1 MFFFNKKKFL
11 IDQFSDGLIDIHN
24 HLLPNLDDGSTSLET
39 TMEMMALMKACNISQ
54 AYVTPHIMED
64 FYELN
69 TEVIGRKFGEVQ
81 AAIEKDYPTYRNFL
95 IDHSSEYMIDG
106 QFEKLLDDRSFK
118 CLKKNLLLCELSYF
132 QKPINLDDLLFKLTS
147 YGYRPI
153 LAHPERYRYLDFE
166 ELRTLNTQGFLFQAN
181 LLSFSGYYG
190 KDALGKSL
198 FLLKEGLYSFI
209 GTDAHKPQHLK
220 QLKEVQMKKNIS
232 QQIEEIVRQH
242 TEIFSENF

>member
-1 MFFFNKKKFL
+1 
-11 IDQFSDGLIDIHN
+11 
-24 HLLPNLDDGSTSLET
+24 
-39 TMEMMALMKACNISQ
+39 
-54 AYVTPHIMED
+54 
-64 FYELN
+64 
-69 TEVIGRKFGEVQ
+69 
-81 AAIEKDYPTYRNFL
+81 
-95 IDHSSEYMIDG
+95 MIDG

-220 QLKEVQMKKNIS
+220 QLKAVGLIRGDIDGPRVCYCVEPGAVALFKALA
-232 QQIEEIVRQH
+232 EGL
-242 TEIFSENF
+242 